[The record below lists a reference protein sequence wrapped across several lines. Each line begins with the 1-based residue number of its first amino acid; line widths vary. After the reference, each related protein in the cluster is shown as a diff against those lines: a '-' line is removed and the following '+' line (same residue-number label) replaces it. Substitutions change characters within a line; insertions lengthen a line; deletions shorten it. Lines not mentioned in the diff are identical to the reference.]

1 MRYNF
6 DNMPQ
11 SLYIALAG
19 ILSIV
24 SMPVIIKICK
34 KFSLYDYQNARK
46 IHSGNIPRLGG
57 VGIFLAFIIA
67 AVAFIGINKVDN
79 FNKILP
85 IMIAGTIV
93 FTFALLD
100 DLLTLPALAKLIVQ
114 LIAVSVVVFNGFRF
128 KQIFSWVLPTPVSL
142 ILTFCWILGVI
153 NAYNLIDGLDG
164 LCGSFSISTICTLGI
179 LYTFTGNPES
189 ILCFILA
196 ASIFGF
202 LCFNWPPAKLFMG
215 DAGSQ
220 FLGFMISVFPLFS
233 SDNVFEF
240 NKFLIMIVITA
251 FPVFDTIAAIWRR
264 IRDKKPIMSPDRSHL
279 HHKLLNMGYSKK
291 SALYLL
297 CFLQILLCGSVIIS
311 YFLGAKRGMAL
322 LIESTAFVTL
332 FFSFVHYTN
341 RAVILKQQKEAE
353 EGAGAPEASNQA
365 ESPDSSNT
373 SDSPATK

>member
-322 LIESTAFVTL
+322 LLESTAFVTL
-332 FFSFVHYTN
+332 FFCFVHYTN
-341 RAVILKQQKEAE
+341 RAIILKQQKEAE
-353 EGAGAPEASNQA
+353 EKKEPPVVE
-365 ESPDSSNT
+365 
-373 SDSPATK
+373 

>member
-1 MRYNF
+1 MS
-6 DNMPQ
+6 Q
-11 SLYIALAG
+11 SMYIILAG
-19 ILSIV
+19 VLSIF

-34 KFSLYDYQNARK
+34 KFSIYDYQSTRK

-57 VGIFLAFIIA
+57 VGIFLAFMVSACIYLLKE
-67 AVAFIGINKVDN
+67 NPDN
-79 FNKILP
+79 FKRILP
-85 IMIAGTIV
+85 ILIAGTIV

-100 DLLTLPALAKLIVQ
+100 DLLNLPALSKLIVQ
-114 LIAVSVVVFNGFRF
+114 LIAVAIVVFNGFRF
-128 KQIFSWVLPTPVSL
+128 KQIFSWVLPEPVSY
-142 ILTFCWILGVI
+142 ILSFGWILGVI

-164 LCGSFSISTICTLGI
+164 LCGSFSISTILTLGI
-179 LYTFTGNPES
+179 LYTLTGNSEAL
-189 ILCFILA
+189 LCFMLA
-196 ASIFGF
+196 ASVFGF
-202 LCFNWPPAKLFMG
+202 ICFNWPPAKLFMG

-233 SDNVFEF
+233 SNDIFEF

-264 IRDKKPIMSPDRSHL
+264 IRDKRPIMSPDRAHL

-297 CFLQILLCGSVIIS
+297 CFLQILLCCSVIIS

-341 RAVILKQQKEAE
+341 RAVILKQQKEASGE
-353 EGAGAPEASNQA
+353 EKKE
-365 ESPDSSNT
+365 D
-373 SDSPATK
+373 

>member
-1 MRYNF
+1 MS
-6 DNMPQ
+6 Q
-11 SLYIALAG
+11 SLYIAMAG
-19 ILSIV
+19 VISII
-24 SMPVIIKICK
+24 SMPLIILFCK

-57 VGIFLAFIIA
+57 VGIFLAFIISSF
-67 AVAFIGINKVDN
+67 VYIIITKEENLSKM
-79 FNKILP
+79 LP
-85 IMIAGTIV
+85 IIIAGAIV

-128 KQIFSWVLPTPVSL
+128 KQIFSWVLPTPISL
-142 ILTFCWILGVI
+142 ILTFGWILGVI

-164 LCGSFSISTICTLGI
+164 LCGSFSISTIITLGI
-179 LYTFTGNPES
+179 LYTLTGNPEA
-189 ILCFILA
+189 IFCFILA
-196 ASIFGF
+196 ASVFGF

-220 FLGFMISVFPLFS
+220 FLGFMISVFPLFDS
-233 SDNVFEF
+233 SNIFEH
-240 NKFLIMIVITA
+240 NKLLIMIVITA

-264 IRDKKPIMSPDRSHL
+264 LRDKKPIMSPDRSHL

-297 CFLQILLCGSVIIS
+297 CFLQTLLCVSVVIS
-311 YFLGAKRGMAL
+311 YFLGAMRGMAL
-322 LIESTAFVTL
+322 LIESTAFVIL

-341 RAVILKQQKEAE
+341 RAILIKQRNEEAASYDQSPVPDVVEDSE
-353 EGAGAPEASNQA
+353 E
-365 ESPDSSNT
+365 
-373 SDSPATK
+373 KK

>member
-1 MRYNF
+1 MS
-6 DNMPQ
+6 Q
-11 SLYIALAG
+11 SVFIALAAV
-19 ILSIV
+19 LSIAF
-24 SMPVIIKICK
+24 MPIIIRLCI
-34 KFSLYDYQNARK
+34 KFHLYDYQNSRK

-57 VGIFLAFIIA
+57 VGIFMAFIIA
-67 AVAFIGINKVDN
+67 ALAFIFINKVDN

-85 IMIAGTIV
+85 ILIAGTIV
-93 FTFALLD
+93 FLFALLD

-114 LIAVSVVVFNGFRF
+114 LIAVSIVVLNGFRF
-128 KQIFSWVLPTPVSL
+128 RQIFSWMLPTPISL

-164 LCGSFSISTICTLGI
+164 LCGSFSITTIITLGI
-179 LYTFTGNPES
+179 LYTLTGNPES
-189 ILCFILA
+189 TLCFILA
-196 ASIFGF
+196 AAIFGF

-240 NKFLIMIVITA
+240 NKFLIMIVIAA

-291 SALYLL
+291 GALYLL
-297 CFLQILLCGSVIIS
+297 CFLQILLCGSVVIS
-311 YFLGAKRGMAL
+311 YFLGAIRGMAL
-322 LIESTAFVTL
+322 LLESTAFVTL
-332 FFSFVHYTN
+332 FFCFVHYTN
-341 RAVILKQQKEAE
+341 RAIILKQQKEAE
-353 EGAGAPEASNQA
+353 EKKEPPVVE
-365 ESPDSSNT
+365 
-373 SDSPATK
+373 

>member
-1 MRYNF
+1 MS
-6 DNMPQ
+6 Q
-11 SLYIALAG
+11 SMYIILAG
-19 ILSIV
+19 VISIF
-24 SMPVIIKICK
+24 SMLVIINICK
-34 KFSLYDYQNARK
+34 KFSIYDYQSTRK

-57 VGIFLAFIIA
+57 VGIFLAFMVSACIYLLKE
-67 AVAFIGINKVDN
+67 NPDN
-79 FNKILP
+79 FKRILP
-85 IMIAGTIV
+85 ILIAGTIV

-100 DLLTLPALAKLIVQ
+100 DLLNLPALSKLIVQ
-114 LIAVSVVVFNGFRF
+114 LIAVAIVVFNGFRF
-128 KQIFSWVLPTPVSL
+128 KQIFSWVLPEPVSY
-142 ILTFCWILGVI
+142 ILSFGWILGVI

-164 LCGSFSISTICTLGI
+164 LCGSFSISTILTLGI
-179 LYTFTGNPES
+179 LYTLTGNSEAL
-189 ILCFILA
+189 LCFMLA
-196 ASIFGF
+196 ASVFGF
-202 LCFNWPPAKLFMG
+202 ICFNWPPAKLFMG

-233 SDNVFEF
+233 SNDIFEF

-264 IRDKKPIMSPDRSHL
+264 IRDKRPIMSPDRAHL

-297 CFLQILLCGSVIIS
+297 CFLQILLCCSVIIS

-341 RAVILKQQKEAE
+341 RAVILKQQKEASGE
-353 EGAGAPEASNQA
+353 EKKE
-365 ESPDSSNT
+365 D
-373 SDSPATK
+373 

>member
-1 MRYNF
+1 MS
-6 DNMPQ
+6 Q

-57 VGIFLAFIIA
+57 VGIFFAFIIS

-79 FNKILP
+79 FYQILP

-128 KQIFSWVLPTPVSL
+128 KQIFSWTLPTPISL
-142 ILTFCWILGVI
+142 ILSFCWILGVI

-164 LCGSFSISTICTLGI
+164 LCGSFSISTIVTLGI

-196 ASIFGF
+196 AAIFGF

-220 FLGFMISVFPLFS
+220 FLGFMIAVFPLFS

-353 EGAGAPEASNQA
+353 EKKEQQENK
-365 ESPDSSNT
+365 ESPE
-373 SDSPATK
+373 PPVAE

>member
-1 MRYNF
+1 MS
-6 DNMPQ
+6 Q
-11 SLYIALAG
+11 SLYIAMAG
-19 ILSIV
+19 VISII
-24 SMPVIIKICK
+24 SMPLIILFCK

-57 VGIFLAFIIA
+57 VGIFLAFIISSF
-67 AVAFIGINKVDN
+67 VYIIITKEDN
-79 FNKILP
+79 LSKMLP
-85 IMIAGTIV
+85 IIIAGAIV

-128 KQIFSWVLPTPVSL
+128 KQIFSWVLPTPISL
-142 ILTFCWILGVI
+142 ILTFGWILGVI

-164 LCGSFSISTICTLGI
+164 LCGSFSISTIITLGI
-179 LYTFTGNPES
+179 LYTLTGNPEA
-189 ILCFILA
+189 IFCFILA
-196 ASIFGF
+196 ASVFGF

-220 FLGFMISVFPLFS
+220 FLGFMISVFPLFDS
-233 SDNVFEF
+233 STIFEY
-240 NKFLIMIVITA
+240 NKLLIMIVITA

-264 IRDKKPIMSPDRSHL
+264 LRDKKPIMSPDRSHL

-297 CFLQILLCGSVIIS
+297 CFLQTLLCVSVVIS
-311 YFLGAKRGMAL
+311 YFLGAMRGMAL
-322 LIESTAFVTL
+322 LIESTAFVIL

-341 RAVILKQQKEAE
+341 RAILIKQRNEEAAAYDQSPVPDVVEDSE
-353 EGAGAPEASNQA
+353 E
-365 ESPDSSNT
+365 
-373 SDSPATK
+373 KK

>member
-1 MRYNF
+1 MS
-6 DNMPQ
+6 Q
-11 SLYIALAG
+11 SLYIAMAG
-19 ILSIV
+19 VISII
-24 SMPVIIKICK
+24 SMPLIILFCK

-57 VGIFLAFIIA
+57 VGIFLAFIISSF
-67 AVAFIGINKVDN
+67 VYIIITKEENLSKM
-79 FNKILP
+79 LP
-85 IMIAGTIV
+85 IIIAGAIV

-128 KQIFSWVLPTPVSL
+128 KQIFSWVLPTPISL
-142 ILTFCWILGVI
+142 ILTFGWILGVI

-164 LCGSFSISTICTLGI
+164 LCGSFSISTIITLGI
-179 LYTFTGNPES
+179 LYTLTGNPEA
-189 ILCFILA
+189 IFCFILA

-220 FLGFMISVFPLFS
+220 FLGFMISVFPLFDS
-233 SDNVFEF
+233 SNIFEH
-240 NKFLIMIVITA
+240 NKLLIMIVITA

-264 IRDKKPIMSPDRSHL
+264 LRDKKPIMSPDRSHL

-297 CFLQILLCGSVIIS
+297 CFLQTLLCVSVVIS
-311 YFLGAKRGMAL
+311 YFLGAMRGMAL
-322 LIESTAFVTL
+322 LIESTAFVIL

-341 RAVILKQQKEAE
+341 RAILIKQRNEEAAAYDQSPVPDVVEDSE
-353 EGAGAPEASNQA
+353 E
-365 ESPDSSNT
+365 
-373 SDSPATK
+373 KK

>member
-1 MRYNF
+1 MS
-6 DNMPQ
+6 Q
-11 SLYIALAG
+11 SLYIAMAG
-19 ILSIV
+19 VISII
-24 SMPVIIKICK
+24 SMPLIILFCK

-57 VGIFLAFIIA
+57 VGIFLAFIISSF
-67 AVAFIGINKVDN
+67 VYIIITKEDN
-79 FNKILP
+79 LSKMLP
-85 IMIAGTIV
+85 IIIAGAIV

-128 KQIFSWVLPTPVSL
+128 KQIFSWVLPTPISL
-142 ILTFCWILGVI
+142 ILTFGWILGVI

-164 LCGSFSISTICTLGI
+164 LCGSFSISTIITLGI
-179 LYTFTGNPES
+179 LYTLTGNPEA
-189 ILCFILA
+189 IFCFILA
-196 ASIFGF
+196 ASVFGF

-220 FLGFMISVFPLFS
+220 FLGFMISVFPLFDS
-233 SDNVFEF
+233 SNIFEH
-240 NKFLIMIVITA
+240 NKLLIMIVITA

-264 IRDKKPIMSPDRSHL
+264 LRDKKPIMSPDRSHL

-297 CFLQILLCGSVIIS
+297 CFLQTLLCVSVVIS
-311 YFLGAKRGMAL
+311 YFLGAMRGMAL
-322 LIESTAFVTL
+322 LIESTAFVIL

-341 RAVILKQQKEAE
+341 RAILIKQRNEEAAAYDQSPVPDVVEDSE
-353 EGAGAPEASNQA
+353 E
-365 ESPDSSNT
+365 
-373 SDSPATK
+373 KK

>member
-353 EGAGAPEASNQA
+353 EGAGVPEASNQA